1 MGATRFLGGKQ
12 AWARI
17 RAGVR
22 EGRSHVAV
30 AWWGSGMA
38 KLLPLKAGSVLVVRA
53 DRATME
59 QGQTNPYELEK
70 LVKKGVRVFPL
81 RNLHAK
87 VFVFVKSAVI
97 GSMNVSTN
105 SWEGGILEAGVEVSG
120 AAVNVARRQ
129 VLAWALD
136 KALDLQDL
144 KELKSHYR
152 PPERG
157 GGGKRR
163 RSAKTGSAPRL
174 PVIDLPDLMILRTHE
189 TRWEDH
195 THDRFDADAPA
206 LAKEAARAGERIEG
220 IEWTG
225 TVPKTEG
232 HTRIL
237 EVTTASDGTRW
248 VQAPARLR
256 LTTGTK
262 RGKPEKIIYLARTDG
277 VKRRKLSLIAKALG
291 PNTTLVR
298 LLKNNGRQ
306 FKAPDDLVRLFGL
319 WGVRR

>member
-1 MGATRFLGGKQ
+1 MAATRFLDGEQ

-17 RAGVR
+17 REGVR
-22 EGRSHVAV
+22 KGRSHVAV

-38 KLLPLKAGSVLVVRA
+38 RLLPLKAGSVLVVRA

-70 LVKKGVRVFPL
+70 LVQKGVRVFPL

-87 VFVFVKSAVI
+87 VFVFGKSAVI

-105 SWEGGILEAGVEVSG
+105 SWEGGILEAGVEVGG
-120 AAVNVARRQ
+120 AAVNTARRQ

-157 GGGKRR
+157 GGRRR
-163 RSAKTGSAPRL
+163 RSPKNRSAPRL
-174 PVIDLPDLMILRTHE
+174 PVIDLPDLKILRTQE
-189 TRWEDH
+189 GRWEDH
-195 THDRFDADAPA
+195 TQERFDADEPA
-206 LAKEAARAGERIEG
+206 LAKEASRAGERIEG

-225 TVPKTEG
+225 TVPKADG

-237 EVTTASDGTRW
+237 EVITASDGTRW

-262 RGKPEKIIYLARTDG
+262 RGKPEKLIYLTRTDG
-277 VKRRKLSLIAKALG
+277 VKRRKLSLVAKALG

-298 LLKNNGRQ
+298 LLKDKGRQ
-306 FKAPDDLVRLFGL
+306 FKAPEDLVRLFGL